1 MTAAEKRDLNSREL
15 ISESEELRH
24 RLLDEVEKLEQ
35 FVSAFQDAV
44 RDRTEGRVSDG
55 DQ

>member
-1 MTAAEKRDLNSREL
+1 MTSAEKRDLEAREL
-15 ISESEELRH
+15 ISESEVLRR
-24 RLLDEVEKLEQ
+24 RLLDEVEKLER

-44 RDRTEGRVSDG
+44 RDRTEGRDPDG